1 MGVLGIEPTFETGTR
16 LDRLMF
22 FGHPQP
28 CFSRKGSPIKV
39 SLKDGLGQ
47 TDDASVRTRG
57 LIPLEGF
64 HFQSAATIARIA
76 TQNIIQAQMSM
87 LKLSRVLA
95 GWLLAAAVCACLAG
109 TSMAQVAVRSVKVLG
124 SKDTVEI
131 EVEASDRIVPES
143 QVLTG
148 PDRLVIDFPNAL
160 PGNQVRSQSVDRGE
174 VKDVRVGLFQAK
186 PPVTRVVV
194 DLKSARSYQI
204 FPYGRT
210 VMIKVTG
217 DAASSASAATT
228 NDAQPTRRP
237 GLVTTNYTTR
247 IEPVSVPPQTP
258 LQVSYRDGLLGIH
271 SNKATL
277 SEVLY
282 AIQQR
287 TGADI
292 SIPAGAEQEKVIA
305 EINPA
310 PAAEALAR
318 LLNGSRFNFLILNS
332 ATDPRQLDRVIL
344 SARTV
349 GEYVPP
355 PPQPAVEEQDGTVE
369 EPPVPTP
376 NPPEQVPNPEN
387 APAPPGAG
395 ESPQGQ

>member
-1 MGVLGIEPTFETGTR
+1 M
-16 LDRLMF
+16 
-22 FGHPQP
+22 
-28 CFSRKGSPIKV
+28 
-39 SLKDGLGQ
+39 
-47 TDDASVRTRG
+47 
-57 LIPLEGF
+57 EGF
-64 HFQSAATIARIA
+64 HSRGAATIAVIA
-76 TQNIIQAQMSM
+76 TQNITRAQMSM
-87 LKLSRVLA
+87 LKCSRVLA
-95 GWLLAAAVCACLAG
+95 GRLLAAAACACLAG
-109 TSMAQVAVRSVKVLG
+109 SSMAQVSVRSVKVLG
-124 SKDTVEI
+124 NQDTVEI
-131 EVEASDRIVPES
+131 EVEASDRIVPET

-148 PDRLVIDFPNAL
+148 PDRLVIDFPNAV

-174 VKDVRVGLFQAK
+174 VKDVRIGLFQAK
-186 PPVTRVVV
+186 PPVTRIVL
-194 DLKSARSYQI
+194 DLKSARSYQV

-217 DAASSASAATT
+217 DSAASASAATP
-228 NDAQPTRRP
+228 NESQPTRHP
-237 GLVTTNYTTR
+237 GLVTTNYTTS
-247 IEPVSVPPQTP
+247 IEPVSVPGPP

-332 ATDPRQLDRVIL
+332 ANDPRQLDRVIL

-355 PPQPAVEEQDGTVE
+355 PPQPQEQDATVD
-369 EPPVPTP
+369 EPPVPAP
-376 NPPEQVPNPEN
+376 NPPDQAPSPADQAPNPEN
-387 APAPPGAG
+387 APAPPAADN
-395 ESPQGQ
+395 PQGQ

>member
-1 MGVLGIEPTFETGTR
+1 
-16 LDRLMF
+16 
-22 FGHPQP
+22 
-28 CFSRKGSPIKV
+28 
-39 SLKDGLGQ
+39 
-47 TDDASVRTRG
+47 
-57 LIPLEGF
+57 
-64 HFQSAATIARIA
+64 
-76 TQNIIQAQMSM
+76 
-87 LKLSRVLA
+87 
-95 GWLLAAAVCACLAG
+95 
-109 TSMAQVAVRSVKVLG
+109 
-124 SKDTVEI
+124 
-131 EVEASDRIVPES
+131 
-143 QVLTG
+143 
-148 PDRLVIDFPNAL
+148 LVIDFPNAI
-160 PGNQVRSQSVDRGE
+160 PSNQVRSQSVDRGE
-174 VKDVRVGLFQAK
+174 VKDVRIGLFQSK
-186 PPVTRVVV
+186 PPVTRVVL

-217 DAASSASAATT
+217 DSATSASSATG

-305 EINPA
+305 EISPA
-310 PAAEALAR
+310 PAAEALAK

-332 ATDPRQLDRVIL
+332 ANDPRQLDRVIL

-355 PPQPAVEEQDGTVE
+355 PPQQQEEQDATVEEQ
-369 EPPVPTP
+369 PSPAP
-376 NPPEQVPNPEN
+376 NAPDQAPNPEN
-387 APAPPGAG
+387 APAPPAAG
-395 ESPQGQ
+395 DNPQGQ